1 MNRPTPQ
8 TSIVSA
14 STASDAASSIL
25 QQSIFLH
32 CGWRCGSTYVWSK
45 FRKLE
50 DTVAFYEPFH
60 ESNASYTLESV
71 HATTAQAWNSRHP
84 SLAQPYAAEYLPL
97 LDAAGVQGYREEFA
111 IANYFPGKGQRFAEA
126 DYLRDLQTHAL
137 REGKIAVFGFSR
149 SLARAGLIKTNF
161 GGHHIVLMRDPI
173 QQWLSCRSYRISD
186 RTCYFELCHFL
197 ILALAARNSI
207 AGQFAEELGLPKPP
221 VGRVT
226 QQLAF
231 MQQALEPWSEEF
243 SYRAFL
249 IVYVLSMLSAL
260 PHADLVIDMDYL
272 GRSARYRESVMLSC
286 QELTGLTP
294 DFSDCKHPVHDYRA
308 VPVRFEHVSAEILE
322 RLIELDIPSCVP
334 VSSGARTQAQSLLM
348 NKVLSAQGQAARLN
362 SLAKGKLAASWL
374 HQAGTRLLRA
384 GGLGA

>member
-1 MNRPTPQ
+1 MNRPAPQ
-8 TSIVSA
+8 ISTVFASIASA
-14 STASDAASSIL
+14 VNRPTT

-32 CGWRCGSTYVWSK
+32 CGWRCGSTYVWNK
-45 FRKLE
+45 FRELN
-50 DTVAFYEPFH
+50 DTLAFYEPFH
-60 ESNASYTLESV
+60 ESNASYTSASV

-84 SLAQPYAAEYLPL
+84 QLAQPYAAEYLPL
-97 LDAAGVQGYREEFA
+97 LGAVGVQGYREEFA
-111 IANYFPGKGQRFAEA
+111 IANYFPRKEQRFAEA
-126 DYLRDLQTHAL
+126 DYLRALQAHASGA
-137 REGKIAVFGFSR
+137 EKIAAFGFSR
-149 SLARAGLIKTNF
+149 SLARAGLIKAAF

-173 QQWLSCRSYRISD
+173 QQWLSCRSYRISE
-186 RTCYFELCHFL
+186 RNCYFELCHFL

-221 VGRVT
+221 AGGVI

-243 SYRAFL
+243 SFRAFL

-286 QELTGLTP
+286 QELTDLTP
-294 DFSDCKHPVHDYRA
+294 DFSDCKHPLHDYRA
-308 VPVRFEHVSAEILE
+308 VPVRFERVSAEILE

-334 VSSGARTQAQSLLM
+334 VSNSARVQAQSLLM
-348 NKVLSAQGQAARLN
+348 NKVLSAQGRAARLN
-362 SLAKGKLAASWL
+362 SLARSKLAASWL
-374 HQAGTRLLRA
+374 HEAGTRLWRA
-384 GGLGA
+384 SRLGA